1 MAEGLPVFESGQ
13 RPLARDF
20 QALVAAVRGL
30 LAGGVPVL
38 RVGGGGRV
46 FQPFVCAGEA
56 VQRRDG
62 AGELV
67 ARAAE
72 FVFEAGDVVE
82 VFSGVDVEGVQDA
95 VAAAE
100 ADGLPVGVQAAV
112 GFSFDEAGVLQGAV
126 LRRVLAQVWGNEGS
140 FSAGGVIC
148 GGVEAAARGGQQVRR
163 VPWVLPEVP
172 LLVSKRQ
179 CAWFDSVEGL
189 LGAAVVLPAPVGDEQ
204 VMVVQEQPGGA
215 VRWRGR
221 LDAAGILHLGVIKE

>member
-46 FQPFVCAGEA
+46 FRPFVCAGEA
-56 VQRRDG
+56 VLRRDG
-62 AGELV
+62 AGVVV

-72 FVFEAGDVVE
+72 FAFEAGDVVE
-82 VFSGVDVEGVQDA
+82 VFPGVDVEGVQDA

-100 ADGLPVGVQAAV
+100 VDGLPVGVHAAV

-126 LRRVLAQVWGNEGS
+126 LRGVRAQVWGEAGS
-140 FSAGGVIC
+140 FAGGGVVC
-148 GGVEAAARGGQQVRR
+148 GGVEAASRGGQQVRQ

-172 LLVSKRQ
+172 LLVAKRQ
-179 CAWFDSVEGL
+179 CAAFDSVEEL

-204 VMVVQEQPGGA
+204 VMVVQEQTGGA

-221 LDAAGILHLGVIKE
+221 LDAAGILHLGVIRD